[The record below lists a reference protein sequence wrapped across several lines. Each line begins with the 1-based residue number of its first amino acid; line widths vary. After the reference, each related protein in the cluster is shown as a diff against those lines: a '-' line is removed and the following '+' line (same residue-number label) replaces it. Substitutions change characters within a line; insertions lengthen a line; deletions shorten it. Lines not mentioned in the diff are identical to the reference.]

1 MIRTLDDIARE
12 IAAAQALADQLE
24 AALVEAIRA
33 KRLRRGYTQEQMA
46 ARLHLDRSTYAYYE
60 TRRRRIPPEV
70 LDKLIL
76 LLEG

>member
-1 MIRTLDDIARE
+1 VIRTIDDLARE
-12 IAAAQALADQLE
+12 IAAALVLADQLE
-24 AALVEAIRA
+24 SALVETIRA
-33 KRLRRGYTQEQMA
+33 KRRRRGLTQEQMA
-46 ARLHLDRSTYAYYE
+46 DRLHVSRSTYAYYE